1 MKVLPLIIILLY
13 LSPFHAKADTGNRTL
28 SGSVTDANGEALP
41 GVNLIWL
48 GTTTGTTTNLSG
60 AFELK
65 RTDRDQ
71 QLVVSCIGF
80 TTDTL
85 AIAPEQEYIDIILQ
99 EGMELQEVNVVARK
113 ITLQKLRNS
122 VMNTDMISKDE
133 LFRAACCNLGESFV
147 TNPSVDVNYSDAATG
162 AKQIRLLGLSGTYV
176 QLLTENIPNFRG
188 ASAAYGLG
196 YVPGPWMQS
205 IQVSKGTSSVKN
217 GYEALT
223 GQINIEFKKPQSPE
237 ADWVSANLFASTT
250 SRYEANA
257 DASVKLSDKW
267 STMLLAHYENETK
280 THDSNDDGFADIP
293 QVKQYN
299 LFNRWAYM
307 GDNYIFQAGIKALD
321 EKRTSGQVAHGGHT
335 LSNPYL
341 IHMNTDRYEAFVKQA
356 YVFDKEHNTNLALI
370 TAATIHEMDASY
382 GHKRYNVDQQNAY
395 ASLIFETD
403 FTEQHTLSTGLSF
416 NYDRYDQDY
425 RLSNDA
431 AEALTRQV
439 DKEAVTGGYAQYTY
453 KPTDKLTLMMG
464 LRGDYSNVYGF
475 FVTPRAN
482 VRYAPSDL
490 ITLRAS
496 AGKGYRTNHVLA
508 ENNFLLASS
517 RTVRIADDLKQEEA
531 WNYGA
536 SIATYIPIAGK
547 TLNLNA
553 EYYYTDFV
561 NQVVVDMD
569 SNPHEVAFTNLDG
582 RSFSHVFQVEA
593 TYPFFEG
600 FSLMAAWR
608 MTKVKNEIN
617 GILYEKSLTGKYKGL
632 ITASYKTPLN
642 KWQFDVTWQQNG
654 GGRMPTPYQLADGA
668 LSWSERYGSFA
679 QLSMQVTRNFRHWS
693 VYVGGENL
701 TNFKQENP
709 IVGADNP
716 WGDTFDAT
724 MVWGPMHGAKGYI
737 GIRFNWPRNE

>member
-48 GTTTGTTTNLSG
+48 GTTTGTTTDLSG

-85 AIAPEQEYIDIILQ
+85 AIAPEQEFIDIILQ

-280 THDSNDDGFADIP
+280 THDANDDGFADIP

-475 FVTPRAN
+475 FVTPNR
-482 VRYAPSDL
+482 D
-490 ITLRAS
+490 
-496 AGKGYRTNHVLA
+496 
-508 ENNFLLASS
+508 NFLLASS

-561 NQVVVDMD
+561 HQVVVDMD

>member
-1 MKVLPLIIILLY
+1 M
-13 LSPFHAKADTGNRTL
+13 SPFHAKADTGNRTL

-280 THDSNDDGFADIP
+280 THDANDDGFADIP

-475 FVTPRAN
+475 FMTPRAN

-490 ITLRAS
+490 ITLRVS
-496 AGKGYRTNHVLA
+496 ARKGYRTNHVLA

-561 NQVVVDMD
+561 HQVVVDMD

-593 TYPFFEG
+593 TYPFFDG

-654 GGRMPTPYQLADGA
+654 GGRMPTPYRLADGA

-693 VYVGGENL
+693 VYIGGENL

>member
-1 MKVLPLIIILLY
+1 M
-13 LSPFHAKADTGNRTL
+13 SPFHAKADTGNRTL

-99 EGMELQEVNVVARK
+99 EGIELQEVNVVARK

-280 THDSNDDGFADIP
+280 THDANDDGFADIP

-475 FVTPRAN
+475 FVTPQAN

-490 ITLRAS
+490 ITLRVS
-496 AGKGYRTNHVLA
+496 ARKGYRTNHVLA

-561 NQVVVDMD
+561 HQVVVDMD

-593 TYPFFEG
+593 TYPFFDG

-693 VYVGGENL
+693 VYIGGENL

>member
-1 MKVLPLIIILLY
+1 M
-13 LSPFHAKADTGNRTL
+13 SPFHAKADTGNRTL

-85 AIAPEQEYIDIILQ
+85 AIAPEQEFIDIILQ
-99 EGMELQEVNVVARK
+99 EGIELQEVNVVARK

-280 THDSNDDGFADIP
+280 THDANDDGFADIP

-475 FVTPRAN
+475 FVTPQAN

-490 ITLRAS
+490 ITLRVS
-496 AGKGYRTNHVLA
+496 ARKGYRTNHVLA

-654 GGRMPTPYQLADGA
+654 GGRMPTPYRLADGA

>member
-1 MKVLPLIIILLY
+1 M
-13 LSPFHAKADTGNRTL
+13 SPFHAKADTGNRTL

-99 EGMELQEVNVVARK
+99 EGIELQEVNVVARK

-280 THDSNDDGFADIP
+280 THDANDDGFADIP

-475 FVTPRAN
+475 FVTPQAN

-490 ITLRAS
+490 ITLRVS
-496 AGKGYRTNHVLA
+496 ARKGYRTNHVLA

-561 NQVVVDMD
+561 HQVVVDMD

-593 TYPFFEG
+593 TYPFFDG